1 MDYVLLSLGIVLVI
15 LGLLGCVLPVIPG
28 PPLSFA
34 ALLLVHFTSF
44 GNISTNVLIVT
55 GIAAAVVTILDYV
68 FPVWATK
75 KFGGSKRGVWGA
87 TIGLVV
93 GLFLFPPFGIIFGP
107 FVGALVGELT
117 AGQTHNQAI
126 RSAFGS
132 FVGFLLGTGLK
143 FAVSG
148 LISYY
153 FVMEAFVR

>member
-55 GIAAAVVTILDYV
+55 GIAAVVVTILDYV

-93 GLFLFPPFGIIFGP
+93 GLFLFPPFGIIVGP
-107 FVGALVGELT
+107 LIGALLGELT

-126 RSAFGS
+126 KSALGS
-132 FVGFLLGTGLK
+132 FIGFLLGTGLK

-148 LISYY
+148 VITYY